1 MVGRPR
7 EGCRGNVY
15 LNHVHVLPALETL
28 IALQTLDTAAE
39 TARRRLAELPA
50 AEQAIDRRLAAATAA
65 VDAAKAALTANQ
77 HERRDLEKQVAA
89 VDTRLARFDDHR
101 AAVKTNQEYT
111 ALLHEIATAEAEK
124 DALEEQI
131 LGLMEAADGL
141 QAALK
146 DAEQAAAQMR
156 AEGDETR
163 RALAAERRDL
173 DAEIARLSSEK
184 QQMSAGVDKAVLA
197 RYEQLLKQR
206 KMLAVAEMQ
215 GDLCAACHVRLR
227 PAITQQVRRGT
238 DLVACDS
245 CQRIL
250 YAKPMPAADASASNA
265 APA

>member
-1 MVGRPR
+1 
-7 EGCRGNVY
+7 
-15 LNHVHVLPALETL
+15 VLPVLETL
-28 IALQTLDTAAE
+28 IALQSLDTAAE

-50 AEQAIDRRLAAATAA
+50 AEQALDRRAASATAA
-65 VDAAKAALTANQ
+65 VEAAKAALTTNQ
-77 HERRDLEKQVAA
+77 HERRDLEKQVAG

-111 ALLHEIATAEAEK
+111 ALLHEIATAKSEK

-131 LGLMEAADGL
+131 LGLMEAGDAL
-141 QAALK
+141 QAAVK
-146 DAEQAAAQMR
+146 DAEHAAVQVR
-156 AEGDETR
+156 AESDEAR
-163 RALAAERRDL
+163 RALGAERRDL
-173 DAEIARLSSEK
+173 DAEITRLTEEK
-184 QQMSAGVDKAVLA
+184 RQASADVAKPVLT

-215 GDLCAACHVRLR
+215 GELCAACHVRLR
-227 PAITQQVRRGT
+227 PAITQQVRRGM

-250 YAKPMPAADASASNA
+250 YAKPAPAADATTSA

>member
-1 MVGRPR
+1 VFAKVDR
-7 EGCRGNVY
+7 RGNVY
-15 LNHVHVLPALETL
+15 LNHVHVLPVLETL
-28 IALQTLDTAAE
+28 IALQSLDTAAE

-50 AEQAIDRRLAAATAA
+50 AEQALDRRAAAATAA
-65 VDAAKAALTANQ
+65 VEAAKAALTANQ
-77 HERRDLEKQVAA
+77 HERRDLEKQVAG

-111 ALLHEIATAEAEK
+111 ALLHEIATAKSEK
-124 DALEEQI
+124 DAIEEQI
-131 LGLMEAADGL
+131 LGLMEAGDGL
-141 QAALK
+141 QAAVK
-146 DAEQAAAQMR
+146 DAEQAAVQVR
-156 AEGDETR
+156 TESDEAR
-163 RALAAERRDL
+163 RALGAERRDL
-173 DAEIARLSSEK
+173 DAEIARLTDEK
-184 QQMSAGVDKAVLA
+184 RQASAGVDKAVLA

-238 DLVACDS
+238 ELVACDS

-250 YAKPMPAADASASNA
+250 FAKPAPATETTTA

>member
-1 MVGRPR
+1 LLP
-7 EGCRGNVY
+7 RGNVY
-15 LNHVHVLPALETL
+15 VDHVHVLPVLETL
-28 IALQTLDTAAE
+28 IALQALDTAAE

-50 AEQAIDRRLAAATAA
+50 AEQALDRRLAAASAA
-65 VDAAKAALTANQ
+65 VDVAKAALTANQ

-111 ALLHEIATAEAEK
+111 ALLHEIATAKSEK

-131 LGLMEAADGL
+131 LGLMEAGDGL
-141 QAALK
+141 QAAVK
-146 DAEQAAAQMR
+146 DAEHAAAQVR
-156 AEGDETR
+156 TESDEAR
-163 RALAAERRDL
+163 RALGAERRDL
-173 DAEIARLSSEK
+173 DAEITRLTEEK
-184 QQMSAGVDKAVLA
+184 RQASADVAKPVLT

-215 GDLCAACHVRLR
+215 GELCAACHVRLR
-227 PAITQQVRRGT
+227 PAITQQVRRGM

-250 YAKPMPAADASASNA
+250 YAKPAPAADATTSA